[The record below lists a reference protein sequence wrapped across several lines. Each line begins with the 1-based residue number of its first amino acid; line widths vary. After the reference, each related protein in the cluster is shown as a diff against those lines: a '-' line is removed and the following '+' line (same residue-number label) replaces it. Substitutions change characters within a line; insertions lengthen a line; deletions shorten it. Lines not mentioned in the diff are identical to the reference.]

1 MVFDPY
7 FFVAEKPSP
16 MTQTC
21 TVVNFHN
28 LHSLLGLFGR
38 LAFEQTKSSD
48 WCWFVVKRE
57 IREIRR
63 KLKISCRRKS
73 QLVVSYQI
81 VTDPVAVCRLS
92 FAVSSRI

>member
-1 MVFDPY
+1 MRREAGSPKILVSGKLIIPELRVLVLTKRHVGSGNEIVFDPY

-48 WCWFVVKRE
+48 WCWFVVKR
-57 IREIRR
+57 
-63 KLKISCRRKS
+63 
-73 QLVVSYQI
+73 
-81 VTDPVAVCRLS
+81 
-92 FAVSSRI
+92 